1 MRKTTGLFPAT
12 VSPRPEHPQ
21 LQADILR
28 RQLVERWADTLL
40 EFQREFERVGGTFY
54 RVATLHE
61 VPDLIAHIARERDA
75 HRVVTWH
82 PSALGTD
89 VSGALGGHG
98 LQARIMPPASLDAA
112 DDRLRLRGEIAQA
125 DVGVTG
131 ADLAIA
137 ETGTLVLVSGS
148 GRPRSTAL
156 LPPYHVALFDRHALV
171 ESLEQLGVLLEAWH
185 DGPSPASRGAAIHCI
200 TGPSRTADIEL
211 TLTRGVHGP
220 REVHAVFVEEG
231 LRG

>member
-1 MRKTTGLFPAT
+1 M
-12 VSPRPEHPQ
+12 
-21 LQADILR
+21 
-28 RQLVERWADTLL
+28 ERWADTLQR
-40 EFQREFERVGGTFY
+40 FQHEFERVGGTFY
-54 RVATLHE
+54 RVATLHAL
-61 VPDLIAHIARERDA
+61 PDLIARIARERDA

-89 VSGALGGHG
+89 VSEALGARG

-112 DDRLRLRGEIAQA
+112 DDRQRLRAEIAQA

-131 ADLAIA
+131 ADVAIA
-137 ETGTLVLVSGS
+137 ETGTLVLLSGS

-171 ESLEQLGVLLEAWH
+171 DSLEHLGVLLEAWH

-220 REVHAVFVEEG
+220 REVHAVFIEEG
-231 LRG
+231 FGG